1 MKKFYSLLILPLIA
15 VFCLFG
21 CGTDRTTTEIKA
33 VYSQMVDT
41 YVINS
46 ESNWYFEKPANSTEY
61 TKMYVTYDNEY
72 GFNDAVLGKFE
83 SSVSDDLGLR
93 YKQLTS
99 VYARTLLMAY
109 NYYTNWNELFFA
121 NIDSKNPD
129 ADDLTE
135 LYDKL
140 VDFRRQLEKFNTS
153 KLNIE
158 REVKLLGINSE
169 LVAAKIDAFNNEY
182 NNLISKVLNFV
193 NYFKDLHVKYF
204 YSDTDVVDGSYA
216 KRAYDEAILSLANF
230 IYKDY
235 LQALTKNGTVQ
246 LISID
251 NAISSSYNIFNDKRL
266 LTFVHVE
273 TDLSNL
279 DNPNS
284 EKINIHGIELIK
296 DPLISALNDPS
307 NEKNKSAVSAVNQF
321 VVSLNTFNQ
330 YFNLYNKV
338 YDKVSMESFNNY
350 RFEINGGFEGSNAT
364 VKHENYIETLS
375 PVDAANVNVLID
387 FEENKVSAFLSS
399 INTLLL
405 LSETF

>member
-46 ESNWYFEKPANSTEY
+46 ESNWYFEKPVNSTEY

-72 GFNDAVLGKFE
+72 GFNDAVLGKSG
-83 SSVSDDLGLR
+83 SSISEDLELR
-93 YKQLTS
+93 YTQLTS

-169 LVAAKIDAFNNEY
+169 LVAAKIDAFNNAY

-216 KRAYDEAILSLANF
+216 NRAYDEAILSLANF

-235 LQALTKNGTVQ
+235 LQALSKNGTVQ

-251 NAISSSYNIFNDKRL
+251 NAISSSYNIFNDTSF
-266 LTFVHVE
+266 LTTKISQVQ
-273 TDLSNL
+273 TDGKVGLSKL
-279 DNPNS
+279 SSTVID
-284 EKINIHGIELIK
+284 
-296 DPLISALNDPS
+296 ALNDP
-307 NEKNKSAVSAVNQF
+307 NNANNQGAVSAVNQF

-338 YDKVSMESFNNY
+338 YGKVSMESFNNY

-375 PVDAANVNVLID
+375 PVDAANVNVLVD
-387 FEENKVSAFLSS
+387 FEENKVSAFLNS
-399 INTLLL
+399 INTLL
-405 LSETF
+405 SKAF

>member
-46 ESNWYFEKPANSTEY
+46 ESNWYFEKPVNSTEY

-93 YKQLTS
+93 YTQLTS

-135 LYDKL
+135 LYDRL

-169 LVAAKIDAFNNEY
+169 LVAAKIDAFNNAY
-182 NNLISKVLNFV
+182 NNLISKVLSFV

-235 LQALTKNGTVQ
+235 LQALSKNGTVQ

-251 NAISSSYNIFNDKRL
+251 NAISSKYNIFNDNSL
-266 LTFVHVE
+266 LTTKISKIQSTKKVSLSTL
-273 TDLSNL
+273 TDSL
-279 DNPNS
+279 
-284 EKINIHGIELIK
+284 IN
-296 DPLISALNDPS
+296 ALNDP
-307 NEKNKSAVSAVNQF
+307 NNANNQSAVSAVNQF

-338 YDKVSMESFNNY
+338 YGKVSMESFNNY
-350 RFEINGGFEGSNAT
+350 RFKINGGFGSSVLT
-364 VKHENYIETLS
+364 EEYENYIETLS

-387 FEENKVSAFLSS
+387 FEENKVSAFLNS
-399 INTLLL
+399 INTLL
-405 LSETF
+405 SKAF

>member
-46 ESNWYFEKPANSTEY
+46 ESNWYFEKPVNSTEY

-83 SSVSDDLGLR
+83 SLVSDDLELR
-93 YKQLTS
+93 YTQLTS

-135 LYDKL
+135 LYDRL

-169 LVAAKIDAFNNEY
+169 LVAAKIDAFNNAY

-216 KRAYDEAILSLANF
+216 NRAYDEAILSLANF

-235 LQALTKNGTVQ
+235 LQALSKNGTVQ

-251 NAISSSYNIFNDKRL
+251 NAISSSYNIFNDTSF
-266 LTFVHVE
+266 LTTKISQVQ
-273 TDLSNL
+273 TDGKVGLSKL
-279 DNPNS
+279 S
-284 EKINIHGIELIK
+284 STVIN
-296 DPLISALNDPS
+296 ALNDP
-307 NEKNKSAVSAVNQF
+307 NNANNQGAVSAVNQF

-350 RFEINGGFEGSNAT
+350 RFEINGGFDGKDAT
-364 VKHENYIETLS
+364 EKHENYIETLS

-387 FEENKVSAFLSS
+387 FEENKVSAFLNS
-399 INTLLL
+399 IYALLDKK
-405 LSETF
+405 FN

>member
-1 MKKFYSLLILPLIA
+1 MKKIYSLLILPLIA

-46 ESNWYFEKPANSTEY
+46 ESNWYFEKPVNSTEY

-72 GFNDAVLGKFE
+72 GFNDAVLGKSG
-83 SSVSDDLGLR
+83 SSISEDLELR
-93 YKQLTS
+93 YTQLTS

-169 LVAAKIDAFNNEY
+169 LVAAKIDAFNNAY

-216 KRAYDEAILSLANF
+216 NRAYDEAILSLANF

-235 LQALTKNGTVQ
+235 LQALSKNGTVQ

-251 NAISSSYNIFNDKRL
+251 NAISSSYNIFNDYSL
-266 LTFVHVE
+266 LTTKISQVQ
-273 TDLSNL
+273 TDGKVGLSKL
-279 DNPNS
+279 S
-284 EKINIHGIELIK
+284 STVIN
-296 DPLISALNDPS
+296 ALNDP
-307 NEKNKSAVSAVNQF
+307 NNANNQRAVSAVNQF

-387 FEENKVSAFLSS
+387 FEENKVSAFLNS
-399 INTLLL
+399 INTLL
-405 LSETF
+405 SKAI

>member
-46 ESNWYFEKPANSTEY
+46 ESNWYFEKPVNSTEY

-93 YKQLTS
+93 YTQLTS

-135 LYDKL
+135 LYDRL

-169 LVAAKIDAFNNEY
+169 LVAAKIDAFNNAY

-216 KRAYDEAILSLANF
+216 NRAYDEAILSLANF

-235 LQALTKNGTVQ
+235 LQALSKNGTVQ

-251 NAISSSYNIFNDKRL
+251 NAISSSYNIFNDTSF
-266 LTFVHVE
+266 LTTKISQVQ
-273 TDLSNL
+273 TDGKVGLSKL
-279 DNPNS
+279 S
-284 EKINIHGIELIK
+284 STVIN
-296 DPLISALNDPS
+296 ALNDP
-307 NEKNKSAVSAVNQF
+307 NNANNQRAVSAVNQF

-350 RFEINGGFEGSNAT
+350 RFEINGGFDGKDAT
-364 VKHENYIETLS
+364 EKHENYIETLS

-387 FEENKVSAFLSS
+387 FEENKVSAFLNS
-399 INTLLL
+399 IYALLDKK
-405 LSETF
+405 FN

>member
-46 ESNWYFEKPANSTEY
+46 ENNWYFEKPVNSTEY

-83 SSVSDDLGLR
+83 SSVSDDLELR
-93 YKQLTS
+93 YTQLTS

-121 NIDSKNPD
+121 NIDSKKPD

-135 LYDKL
+135 LYDRL

-169 LVAAKIDAFNNEY
+169 LVAAKIDAFNNAY

-216 KRAYDEAILSLANF
+216 NRAYDEAILSLANF

-235 LQALTKNGTVQ
+235 LQALSKNGTVQ

-251 NAISSSYNIFNDKRL
+251 NAISSSYNIFNDYSL
-266 LTFVHVE
+266 LTTKISKIQSTKKVGLSTL
-273 TDLSNL
+273 TDSL
-279 DNPNS
+279 
-284 EKINIHGIELIK
+284 IN
-296 DPLISALNDPS
+296 ALNDP
-307 NEKNKSAVSAVNQF
+307 NNANNQSAVSAVNQF

-338 YDKVSMESFNNY
+338 YGKVSMESFNNY
-350 RFEINGGFEGSNAT
+350 RFKINGGFGSSVLT
-364 VKHENYIETLS
+364 EEYENYIETLS

-387 FEENKVSAFLSS
+387 FEENKVSAFLNS
-399 INTLLL
+399 INTLL
-405 LSETF
+405 SKAF

>member
-46 ESNWYFEKPANSTEY
+46 ESNWYFEKPVNSTEY
-61 TKMYVTYDNEY
+61 TKMYVTYDYEY
-72 GFNDAVLGKFE
+72 GFNDAVLGKSG
-83 SSVSDDLGLR
+83 SSISEDLELR
-93 YKQLTS
+93 YTQLTS

-169 LVAAKIDAFNNEY
+169 LVAAKIDAFNNAY

-216 KRAYDEAILSLANF
+216 NRAYDEAILSLANF

-235 LQALTKNGTVQ
+235 LQALSKNGTVQ

-251 NAISSSYNIFNDKRL
+251 NAISSSYNIFNDYSL
-266 LTFVHVE
+266 LTTKISQVQ
-273 TDLSNL
+273 TDGKVGLSKL
-279 DNPNS
+279 S
-284 EKINIHGIELIK
+284 STVIN
-296 DPLISALNDPS
+296 ALNDP
-307 NEKNKSAVSAVNQF
+307 NNANNQRAVSAVNQF

-387 FEENKVSAFLSS
+387 FEENKVSAFLNS
-399 INTLLL
+399 INTLL
-405 LSETF
+405 SKAF

>member
-1 MKKFYSLLILPLIA
+1 MKKFYSLLILPLVA

-41 YVINS
+41 YVIDSNN
-46 ESNWYFEKPANSTEY
+46 NWYFEKPVNSTEY

-72 GFNDAVLGKFE
+72 GFNDAVLGKSG
-83 SSVSDDLGLR
+83 SSISEDLELR
-93 YKQLTS
+93 YTQLTS

-121 NIDSKNPD
+121 NIDSKKPD

-135 LYDKL
+135 LYDRL
-140 VDFRRQLEKFNTS
+140 VDFRRQLERFNTS

-235 LQALTKNGTVQ
+235 LQALSKNGTVQ

-251 NAISSSYNIFNDKRL
+251 NAISSSYNIFDDTSF
-266 LTFVHVE
+266 LTTKISQVQ
-273 TDLSNL
+273 TDGKVGLSKL
-279 DNPNS
+279 S
-284 EKINIHGIELIK
+284 STVIN
-296 DPLISALNDPS
+296 ALNDP
-307 NEKNKSAVSAVNQF
+307 NNANNQGAVSAVNQF

-350 RFEINGGFEGSNAT
+350 RFEINGGFDGKDAT
-364 VKHENYIETLS
+364 EKHENYIETLS

-387 FEENKVSAFLSS
+387 FEENKVSAFLNS
-399 INTLLL
+399 IYALLDKK
-405 LSETF
+405 FN

>member
-46 ESNWYFEKPANSTEY
+46 ESNWYFEKPVNSTEY

-83 SSVSDDLGLR
+83 SSVSDDLELR
-93 YKQLTS
+93 YTQLTS

-135 LYDKL
+135 LYDRL

-169 LVAAKIDAFNNEY
+169 LVAAKIDTFNNAY

-216 KRAYDEAILSLANF
+216 NRAYDEAILSLANF

-235 LQALTKNGTVQ
+235 LQALSKNGTVQ

-251 NAISSSYNIFNDKRL
+251 NAISSSYNIFNDTSF
-266 LTFVHVE
+266 LTTKISQVQ
-273 TDLSNL
+273 TDGKVGLSKL
-279 DNPNS
+279 SSTVID
-284 EKINIHGIELIK
+284 
-296 DPLISALNDPS
+296 ALNDP
-307 NEKNKSAVSAVNQF
+307 NNANNQGAVSAVNQF

-350 RFEINGGFEGSNAT
+350 RFEINGGFDGKDAT
-364 VKHENYIETLS
+364 EKHENYIETLS
-375 PVDAANVNVLID
+375 PVDAANVNVLVD
-387 FEENKVSAFLSS
+387 FEENKVSAFLNS
-399 INTLLL
+399 INTLL
-405 LSETF
+405 SKAF

>member
-99 VYARTLLMAY
+99 VYARTLLMVY

-135 LYDKL
+135 LYDRL

-182 NNLISKVLNFV
+182 NNLISKVLSFV

-235 LQALTKNGTVQ
+235 LQALSKNGTVQ

-251 NAISSSYNIFNDKRL
+251 NAISSSYNIFNDYSL
-266 LTFVHVE
+266 LTTKISKIQSTKKVGLSTL
-273 TDLSNL
+273 TDSL
-279 DNPNS
+279 
-284 EKINIHGIELIK
+284 IN
-296 DPLISALNDPS
+296 ALNDP
-307 NEKNKSAVSAVNQF
+307 NNANNQSAVSAVNQF

-338 YDKVSMESFNNY
+338 YGKVSMESFNNY
-350 RFEINGGFEGSNAT
+350 RFKINGGFEGSNAT

-387 FEENKVSAFLSS
+387 FEENKVSAFLNS
-399 INTLLL
+399 INTLL
-405 LSETF
+405 SKAF